1 MPYTGRSIR
10 IGRPRGALKDFLR
23 SPPPGQPSV
32 GGAPRAR
39 LTPAIAGS
47 PLGAD
52 GPGSTNPRDQSP
64 GMAHR
69 AFGVYVHI
77 TWHTRLRQ
85 RSLLRGDADLV
96 RATIR
101 EAAARCQVH
110 VHEVA
115 VLSDH
120 VHVIASVRPE
130 GGVVSFIRHAKSE
143 SARRI
148 NQVRGAVFQWARGYF
163 VESLS
168 RTHVRAACA
177 YVARQHLRHPDLIPN

>member
-1 MPYTGRSIR
+1 
-10 IGRPRGALKDFLR
+10 
-23 SPPPGQPSV
+23 
-32 GGAPRAR
+32 
-39 LTPAIAGS
+39 
-47 PLGAD
+47 
-52 GPGSTNPRDQSP
+52 
-64 GMAHR
+64 MAHR
-69 AFGVYVHI
+69 AFGLYVHI

-85 RSLLRGDADLV
+85 RSLKRPDADVV
-96 RATIR
+96 RAAIR

-120 VHVIASVRPE
+120 VHVIASLRPE
-130 GGVVSFIRHAKSE
+130 GGVASFIRHAKSE
-143 SARRI
+143 STRRI

-177 YVARQHLRHPDLIPN
+177 YVARQHLRHPDRVPT